1 MILKKISL
9 TDFRNFSHIS
19 FSFHSSLTII
29 IGENARGKTNLL
41 ESVLF
46 SVYGTGYR
54 ESKEEELIR
63 WETARSL
70 VESYWEE
77 KAHEYFFQVTVELKS
92 GKTSKKFYVDK
103 TTKSHVLYLNFQ
115 SAAVLFA
122 PEHIDIVT
130 GSPDKRRV
138 YFDKIISAYDGE
150 YKKRLHNFEHAIR
163 RRNKVLEYH
172 FDLTKLEE
180 ELAFWNEYI
189 EEQSRYITKK
199 RGEYVEYLNKFPAV
213 DHKQFRIIYVKNE
226 FTRERLKEYFDDERK
241 WRRTLIGPQKDD
253 FGIYL
258 KEKVEENVQHFGS
271 RSEQRLALFWLKL
284 NEIRFFEEKLKKK
297 PILLLDDIFSE
308 LDVHNKKL
316 ILSLIGEYQTIATTT
331 ESELLEYSSENK
343 SVIKI

>member
-1 MILKKISL
+1 MKLKKISL
-9 TDFRNFSHIS
+9 TDFRNFEHTS
-19 FSFHSSLTII
+19 FEFHPLLTII

-77 KAHEYFFQVTVELKS
+77 KTHEYFFQVTIELKG
-92 GKTSKKFYVDK
+92 GKISKKFYVDK
-103 TTKSHVLYLNFQ
+103 TAKSHVLYLNFQ
-115 SAAVLFA
+115 STAVLFA

-138 YFDKIISAYDGE
+138 YFDKIISFYDGE

-163 RRNKVLEYH
+163 RRNKVLEH
-172 FDLTKLEE
+172 HSDPVKLED
-180 ELAFWNEYI
+180 ELLFWNGYV
-189 EEQSRYITKK
+189 EEQSQYITQK
-199 RGEYVEYLNKFPAV
+199 RNEYVEYLNKYPAV
-213 DHKQFRIIYVKNE
+213 DHKQFRIVYVKNE
-226 FTRERLKEYFDDERK
+226 FTKERLKEYFDDERK

-253 FGIYL
+253 FEIYL

-271 RSEQRLALFWLKL
+271 RSEQRLTVFWLKL

-331 ESELLEYSSENK
+331 ESELLTYSSQHK
-343 SVIKI
+343 SIIRI